1 MKKIISFM
9 HISLDGYVAG
19 PKGEL
24 NWVKLEEEIFDH
36 VEKRISQ
43 TNTALYGR
51 VTFEM
56 MENYW
61 PHAADKPSP
70 SRHDINHSR
79 WYKNAHKIVLSKT
92 LDDKNLSNTTVIND
106 NLPKRLNEIKITNQD
121 AGNEILLFGSP
132 AATKFLI
139 KENLIDGYWLFV
151 NPVILGQ
158 GIPLFKDNK
167 NKTKLRLTGSR
178 PFDCG
183 VIELMYLNEQH

>member
-1 MKKIISFM
+1 M

-121 AGNEILLFGSP
+121 AGTEILLFGSP

-183 VIELMYLNEQH
+183 VIELMYLNEQL

>member
-9 HISLDGYVAG
+9 HISLDGFVAG

-51 VTFEM
+51 VTYEM

-70 SRHDINHSR
+70 TRHDINHSR
-79 WYKNAHKIVLSKT
+79 WYKNVHKIVLSKT
-92 LDDKNLSNTTVIND
+92 LDDKNLSDTTFIND
-106 NLPKRLNEIKITNQD
+106 NLTKRLNEIKITNQD
-121 AGNEILLFGSP
+121 AGDEILLFGSP
-132 AATKFLI
+132 TATHSLI
-139 KENLIDGYWLFV
+139 QENLIDGYWLFV

-167 NKTKLRLTGSR
+167 NKTKLQLTGSR